1 MLRPRRRRAVVL
13 ASRIGSW
20 VAGIA
25 AAMCA
30 AMMAFGGAVAH
41 ADEYDFVS
49 EFESVG
55 VHYLSIADL
64 VGLGH
69 LACRQLSDGTDVT
82 QVLVNMRDAEAQLPP
97 PRLDGGPGYSTSTLR
112 AVSIV
117 TRATRYLCPE
127 QRYRMDEYISR

>member
-1 MLRPRRRRAVVL
+1 MNTTWYRNLK
-13 ASRIGSW
+13 
-20 VAGIA
+20 
-25 AAMCA
+25 
-30 AMMAFGGAVAH
+30 
-41 ADEYDFVS
+41 
-49 EFESVG
+49 VG
-55 VHYLSIADL
+55 VQ

-82 QVLVNMRDAEAQLPP
+82 HVLVNVRDVEAQLPP

-117 TRATRYLCPE
+117 TSATRYLCPE

>member
-1 MLRPRRRRAVVL
+1 
-13 ASRIGSW
+13 
-20 VAGIA
+20 
-25 AAMCA
+25 MCA

-64 VGLGH
+64 AGLGH
-69 LACRQLSDGTDVT
+69 LACRQLSDGTDIT
-82 QVLVNMRDAEAQLPP
+82 QVLVNVRDAEAQLSP

-117 TRATRYLCPE
+117 TSATRYLCPG